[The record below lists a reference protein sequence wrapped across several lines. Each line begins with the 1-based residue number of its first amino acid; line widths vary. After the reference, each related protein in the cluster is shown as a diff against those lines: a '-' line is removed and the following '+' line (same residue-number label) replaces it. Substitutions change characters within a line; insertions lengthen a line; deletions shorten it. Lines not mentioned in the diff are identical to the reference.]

1 MFENTDIIITSNIT
15 KKELLKSFNSSLNNI
30 KIYTIS
36 EFNKLYYGNYSKEA
50 ILYIMNKYNVIYEI
64 ANIYLNNLTYIE
76 DKEYK
81 RPKLKF
87 LKELK
92 QDLINNKLYKINNL
106 FKESLKEKK
115 IIIYNLY
122 PTKELELL
130 KQSLD
135 SFSHVEIINN
145 KEKKYLKHDI
155 YLLPT
160 IEDEVVYVANSICK
174 NIKDGVDIKNIY
186 LVNLNDE
193 YYKLI
198 RRIFPMFNIPY
209 TINDKQ
215 SIYGTFIVNKF
226 LELYSN
232 DMNKTLE
239 ELKEYISSDESEAI
253 YNQILSIVNNY
264 AFINNYEDVK
274 SLIKTDLKN
283 TKIKNTNIINS
294 VHESD
299 LENIYTEDDYV
310 YLLSFNQGII
320 PVIHKDENYLSDK
333 DKEELNISLTVDKN
347 IQEKEDTIKY
357 LSNIKNIIITSKKIA
372 NGEEFNISNINEE
385 LNYPIIKEIEQEY
398 NYSNLYNKIKLTSLK
413 DEYNKYG
420 TTSETLLK
428 LASTYNELPYNTYD
442 HSFKGINIKDLHKFL
457 NDKLSLSYTK
467 VDNYFKC
474 PFSYYI
480 NYILKLNIYEDT
492 FYQRIGTL
500 FHAVLEK
507 FNKFNGTYDELWN
520 QELNNLKTEFTNQE
534 LFFLEKL
541 HDELLFIIDTIKEQ
555 ENYTELH
562 DELHEEKIYTSLSG
576 NIKITFS
583 GIIDKVK
590 YKKEANRTIIAIID
604 YKTGSVDVDLK
615 TVPYG
620 IGMQLP
626 VYLYLAH
633 NTNKLENIEV
643 AGFYLQHIL
652 NNEVV
657 VEKNKSYEEEKKK
670 GLLLQGYS
678 NTNFD
683 IISTFDNSFAK
694 SNMIKSLSLTKDD
707 KFYSYS
713 KVLSSKQMNHL
724 KDIAEENINKAA
736 EDISNAK
743 FEIAP
748 KKIGDTNYGCKYC
761 KYKDICFHSN
771 EDIVELEELSK
782 EDVIGGEE

>member
-1 MFENTDIIITSNIT
+1 MFENTDIIITSNIY
-15 KKELLKSFNSSLNNI
+15 KKELLKSFNSSLLNI
-30 KIYTIS
+30 KIYTNN

-64 ANIYLNNLTYIE
+64 ATIYLSNLTYIE

-92 QDLINNKLYKINNL
+92 QDLIANKLYTVNKL
-106 FKESLKEKK
+106 FKESLKNKN
-115 IIIYNLY
+115 ITIYNLY
-122 PTKELELL
+122 PTKEIELL
-130 KQSLD
+130 EKSLD
-135 SFSHVEIINN
+135 SLSHVEITNN
-145 KEKKYLKHDI
+145 NESKYPKHEI
-155 YLLPT
+155 KLLPT

-215 SIYGTFIVNKF
+215 SIYGTYIVNKF

-239 ELKEYISSDESEAI
+239 ELKEYITSDDSETI
-253 YNQILSIVNNY
+253 YNQILDIINDY
-264 AFINNYEDVK
+264 AFADNYEDIK
-274 SLIKTDLKN
+274 PLIKTDLKN
-283 TKIKNTNIINS
+283 TNLKNTNIINS
-294 VHESD
+294 VHESNV
-299 LENIYTEDDYV
+299 ENTYTDDDYV

-320 PVIHKDENYLSDK
+320 PTIHKDESYLSDK
-333 DKEELNISLTVDKN
+333 DKQELNISLTVDKN
-347 IQEKEDTIKY
+347 IEEKENTVRY
-357 LSNIKNIIITSKKIA
+357 LSNIKNLTITSKKLA
-372 NGEEFNISNINEE
+372 NGEEFNLPNLNEE
-385 LNYPIIKEIEQEY
+385 LNYPVIKDIETKY

-420 TTSETLLK
+420 TTSEDLFK
-428 LASTYNELPYNTYD
+428 LASTYNDLPYNTYD
-442 HSFKGINIKDLHKFL
+442 HSFKGIDKKDLRKFL

-480 NYILKLNIYEDT
+480 NYILNLNIYEDS
-492 FYQRIGTL
+492 FYQKIGTL

-507 FNKFNGTYDELWN
+507 FNSFTGSYEELWN
-520 QELNNLKTEFTNQE
+520 QEIKNLETEFTNQE

-576 NIKITFS
+576 DMKITFS

-590 YKKEANRTIIAIID
+590 YKKEANRTLVAIID

-615 TVPYG
+615 TIPYG

-652 NNEVV
+652 NNEIV
-657 VEKNKSYEEEKKK
+657 VEKNKKYEDEKKK

-678 NTNFD
+678 NSNFD

-713 KVLSSKQMNHL
+713 KVLSSKQMDHL
-724 KDIAEENINKAA
+724 KDIAEEKINEAA
-736 EDISNAK
+736 NDISNAK
-743 FEIAP
+743 FDIAP
-748 KKIGDTNYGCKYC
+748 KRIGDINYGCRYC